1 MLSVQSVP
9 GTLLSR
15 EKLLT
20 AIHKG
25 TPPDSFT
32 PHNYTNTKS
41 WTLSLRREEQGVR
54 PLLTNPFEG
63 GLTIE

>member
-41 WTLSLRREEQGVR
+41 WTLSLRREEK
-54 PLLTNPFEG
+54 G
-63 GLTIE
+63 GTPTPNEPI